1 MAEHPSILIRITCLW
16 LFVLQLSGCRVS
28 DDAAV
33 DPAGFELQR
42 GAGVFEFETP
52 AGATTESISV
62 HYRIPLIGDIL
73 EMPVLF
79 VFHGAER
86 NAASYANDWEALAQM
101 HQAMVFVP
109 EFTELDY
116 PSSVGYQQGN
126 LMAGNQLRPEEEWL
140 FGLIE
145 PMFDDIQE
153 RLGAPKIQYDAWGH
167 SAGAQFLH
175 RYILFGGE
183 NRLNRAI
190 AANAG
195 WYTVPENTSA
205 FPYGL
210 AESPMD
216 ESDLAIPF
224 SMNLMIHLG
233 SEDTDY
239 METGWTGAYAQGD
252 NRLDRGQYFH
262 DRAIQISQDNGIL
275 LNWSLQV
282 AEGIGHQPLEM
293 AAKGAQIFY
302 P

>member
-1 MAEHPSILIRITCLW
+1 MAEHQSILIRITFLW

-28 DDAAV
+28 DDAAD

-52 AGATTESISV
+52 AGATTERVSV
-62 HYRIPLIGDIL
+62 HYRIPLIGDIT

-79 VFHGAER
+79 VFHGVER
-86 NAASYANDWEALAQM
+86 NAASYANDWETLAQM

-116 PSSVGYQQGN
+116 PGSVGYQQGN
-126 LMAGNQLRPEEEWL
+126 LMAGDQLRPEEEWL
-140 FGLIE
+140 FRLIE

-153 RLGAPKIQYDAWGH
+153 RLGAPKNRYDAWGH

-175 RYILFGGE
+175 RYILFGGP
-183 NRLNRAI
+183 NRLNQAI

-195 WYTVPENTSA
+195 WYTVPENGSA

-210 AESPMD
+210 AESPID
-216 ESDLAIPF
+216 ESDLSIPF
-224 SMNLMIHLG
+224 STNLMIHLG
-233 SEDTDY
+233 GEDTDY
-239 METGWTGAYAQGD
+239 METGWTGAYEQGD

-282 AEGIGHQPLEM
+282 AEGIGHQSAEM
-293 AAKGAQIFY
+293 AAKGADFFY

>member
-1 MAEHPSILIRITCLW
+1 MAEHKSIIIRITCLW
-16 LFVLQLSGCRVS
+16 LLVLQLSGCRVS
-28 DDAAV
+28 DDEAD
-33 DPAGFELQR
+33 DPAGFDLQR

-79 VFHGAER
+79 VFHGVER

-116 PSSVGYQQGN
+116 PGSVGYQQGN
-126 LMAGNQLRPEEEWL
+126 LMAGDQLRPEEEWL

-153 RLGAPKIQYDAWGH
+153 RLGAPKNQYDAWGH

-175 RYILFGGE
+175 RYILFGGA

-210 AESPMD
+210 AESPMA
-216 ESDLAIPF
+216 EADLAIPF